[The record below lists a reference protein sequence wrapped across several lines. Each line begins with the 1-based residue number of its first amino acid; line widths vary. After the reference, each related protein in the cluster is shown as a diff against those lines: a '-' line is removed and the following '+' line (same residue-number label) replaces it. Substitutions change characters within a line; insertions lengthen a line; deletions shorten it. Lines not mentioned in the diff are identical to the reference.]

1 MGGASGLGGT
11 GRSDR
16 QTVDVLVVGGGLAG
30 SLAALQAARTGAR
43 TALLLKGGPGR
54 GARSTTAVSGG
65 GFAAALPGAATGDS
79 PDEHFRDTLCGGEF
93 LNDQRLVRIMV
104 DEAPRRIA
112 YLETLGVRF
121 ERDDSG
127 YRRRQA
133 PGHRHPRSLMAADM
147 GQLLQ
152 ALGTRVRESGVDV
165 LRGLTL
171 AEVVVADGRAA
182 GVLCFGKDGRRLVVQ
197 AGATI
202 LATGGFGRLYPVT
215 SNPPFATG
223 DGHACGYRAG
233 ARLRDLEFIQF
244 TPAGLLGPA
253 PLRGWSIN
261 HELLSHPAARIR
273 DHRGEARSVFGPGL
287 AGDLGHRLDAIR
299 LLHRETRQVAGA
311 AVRLDLRDVPRADI
325 DRVDPALA
333 EALATCGMDPAR
345 DLLEIAPEV
354 HFSIGGLDVDEWGAT
369 SRQGLFAVGEVAGGC
384 HGANRLTHNAF
395 PEVIV
400 FAPRAGQAAGERARG
415 RVGMQEVPPAAGAD
429 LECIPAPGV
438 REALQEGMLVAAGP
452 VRSGEG
458 LEAGLAVLRTLRSRT
473 LETAGGGPG
482 ELLAGLATRN
492 LLEVA
497 EIVLRAALRRTE
509 SRGAH
514 FREDHP
520 QRDDRRW
527 LVSQLAEPGADG
539 PQFVE
544 RPVGLPHLRP
554 AAAPPHR
561 PAGHEPEG
569 TGQPGSRR
577 KE

>member
-1 MGGASGLGGT
+1 M
-11 GRSDR
+11 
-16 QTVDVLVVGGGLAG
+16 
-30 SLAALQAARTGAR
+30 
-43 TALLLKGGPGR
+43 LLKGGPGR
-54 GARSTTAVSGG
+54 GARSTTAVSGR
-65 GFAAALPGAATGDS
+65 GFAAALPGAPSGDS

-104 DEAPRRIA
+104 DEAPQRIA
-112 YLETLGVRF
+112 YLETLGVEF
-121 ERDDSG
+121 ERDASR

-133 PGHRHPRSLMAADM
+133 PGHSHPRSVMAGDM
-147 GQLLQ
+147 GQLLR
-152 ALGTRVRESGVDV
+152 ALGTRVRESGVEV

-171 AEVVVADGRAA
+171 AEVLVADGRAA
-182 GVLCFGKDGRRLVVQ
+182 GALCFGEDGRRLVVQ
-197 AGATI
+197 ASATI

-223 DGHACGYRAG
+223 DGHTCGYRAG
-233 ARLRDLEFIQF
+233 ARLRDMEFIQF

-253 PLRGWSIN
+253 ALRGWSIN
-261 HELLSHPAARIR
+261 HELLWHPAARIR
-273 DHRGEARSVFGPGL
+273 DHRGEARSDFGPER
-287 AGDLGHRLDAIR
+287 AGDLVHRLEAIR
-299 LLHRETRQVAGA
+299 LLHRETRRVAGA
-311 AVRLDLRDVPRADI
+311 AVRLDLRDVPRADV

-333 EALATCGMDPAR
+333 EALATCGMDLAR
-345 DLLEIAPEV
+345 DLLEIAPEA
-354 HFSIGGLDVDEWGAT
+354 HFSMGGLDVDEWGAT
-369 SRQGLFAVGEVAGGC
+369 SLPGLFAVGEAAGGC

-400 FAPRAGQAAGERARG
+400 FAPRAGQAAGERARSMAG
-415 RVGMQEVPPAAGAD
+415 VQEAQPAAGAD

-452 VRSGEG
+452 IRSDEG
-458 LEAGLAVLRTLRSRT
+458 LEAGLAALQTLRSRT
-473 LETAGGGPG
+473 VETASGEPG

-492 LLEVA
+492 LLDLA

-520 QRDDRRW
+520 QPDDRRW
-527 LVSQLAEPGADG
+527 LVSQLAEHGADG

-544 RPVGLPHLRP
+544 RRVGLSHLHP
-554 AAAPPHR
+554 EAAPPHR
-561 PAGHEPEG
+561 PADHESDG